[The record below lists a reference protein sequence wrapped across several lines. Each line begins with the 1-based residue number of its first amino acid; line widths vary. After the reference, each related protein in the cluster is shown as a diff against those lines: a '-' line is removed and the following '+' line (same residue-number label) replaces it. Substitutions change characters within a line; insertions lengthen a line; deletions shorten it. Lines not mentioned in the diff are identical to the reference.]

1 MTVAALLLAYAA
13 GTGTLGARMLA
24 RAGWTARAPLL
35 AILIYLAAAWS
46 VIAAL
51 ALAGLTLAVHATV
64 LGGALSQLIGACVLR
79 LRPRPGRPAWRTW
92 PGAGLV
98 LTGAVAVRT
107 ALSAAGHLR
116 ITRRQALR
124 HARTARLVGRPEP
137 ALGAVLLEHSQPAAY
152 CVAGRHPTVI
162 LTTGALQALAPG
174 QLEAVLAH
182 ERAHLAWRHHRLL
195 AMARISR
202 RALPFLPLMRDTEAQ
217 VQRLVELHADDA
229 AVRARDPGS
238 LATAL
243 VVLATA
249 VSAPTSASAAAA
261 DPAPVLAAAG
271 PAPVLAAAGP
281 APVLTAIAGPAPV
294 LTAIAGPAPV
304 LASAAADAVQRIHR
318 LLRPAEPLGRPRRL
332 LLRAMAA
339 GLALGPLVT
348 ALAPAVLALALGR
361 VPHP

>member
-1 MTVAALLLAYAA
+1 MTVAAVLLAYALSA
-13 GTGTLGARMLA
+13 GLLGARMLA

-51 ALAGLTLAVHATV
+51 ALVGLTLAVHATA

-79 LRPRPGRPAWRTW
+79 LRATYATPGGLAVAGAW
-92 PGAGLV
+92 LV

-107 ALSAAGHLR
+107 ALTAAGHLR

-229 AVRARDPGS
+229 AVQARDPGS

-271 PAPVLAAAGP
+271 RAPVLAA
-281 APVLTAIAGPAPV
+281 VTNPAPV

>member
-1 MTVAALLLAYAA
+1 
-13 GTGTLGARMLA
+13 
-24 RAGWTARAPLL
+24 
-35 AILIYLAAAWS
+35 
-46 VIAAL
+46 
-51 ALAGLTLAVHATV
+51 
-64 LGGALSQLIGACVLR
+64 
-79 LRPRPGRPAWRTW
+79 
-92 PGAGLV
+92 
-98 LTGAVAVRT
+98 
-107 ALSAAGHLR
+107 
-116 ITRRQALR
+116 
-124 HARTARLVGRPEP
+124 
-137 ALGAVLLEHSQPAAY
+137 
-152 CVAGRHPTVI
+152 VI

-271 PAPVLAAAGP
+271 RAPVLAA
-281 APVLTAIAGPAPV
+281 VTNPAPV

>member
-1 MTVAALLLAYAA
+1 MTVAAVLLAYALSA
-13 GTGTLGARMLA
+13 GLLGARMLA

-51 ALAGLTLAVHATV
+51 ALVGLTLAVHATA

-79 LRPRPGRPAWRTW
+79 LRATYATPGGLAVA
-92 PGAGLV
+92 GAGLV

-107 ALSAAGHLR
+107 ALTAAGHLR

-229 AVRARDPGS
+229 AVQARDPGS

-271 PAPVLAAAGP
+271 RAPVLAA
-281 APVLTAIAGPAPV
+281 VTNPAPV

>member
-1 MTVAALLLAYAA
+1 MTVAAVLLAYALGA
-13 GTGTLGARMLA
+13 GMLGARMRA

-51 ALAGLTLAVHATV
+51 ALVGLTLAVHATA

-79 LRPRPGRPAWRTW
+79 LRATYATPGGMAAA
-92 PGAGLV
+92 GAGLV

-271 PAPVLAAAGP
+271 RAPVLAA
-281 APVLTAIAGPAPV
+281 VTNPAPV

>member
-1 MTVAALLLAYAA
+1 MTVAAVLLAYAFGA
-13 GTGTLGARMLA
+13 GTLGARMLA

-35 AILIYLAAAWS
+35 AILTYLAAAWS
-46 VIAAL
+46 VVAAL
-51 ALAGLTLAVHATV
+51 TLAGLTLTVHATA
-64 LGGALSQLIGACVLR
+64 LSGALSQLIGACVLR
-79 LRPRPGRPAWRTW
+79 LRATYATPGGMAGA
-92 PGAGLV
+92 GAGLV
-98 LTGAVAVRT
+98 LTAAVAVRT
-107 ALSAAGHLR
+107 ALTAASHLR
-116 ITRRQALR
+116 LTRRQALR

-271 PAPVLAAAGP
+271 RAPVLAA
-281 APVLTAIAGPAPV
+281 VTNPAPV

>member
-1 MTVAALLLAYAA
+1 MTVAAVLLAYALGA
-13 GTGTLGARMLA
+13 GMLGARMLA

-51 ALAGLTLAVHATV
+51 ALVGLTLAVHATA

-79 LRPRPGRPAWRTW
+79 LRATYATPGGLAVA
-92 PGAGLV
+92 GAGLV

-107 ALSAAGHLR
+107 ALTAAGHLR

-271 PAPVLAAAGP
+271 RAPVLAA
-281 APVLTAIAGPAPV
+281 VTNPAPV